1 MVAHAPSAHN
11 RRRMSN
17 SPDTSTDWQTPLEIV
32 LLGAIWGAS
41 FLFQRVAA
49 PELGALPLA
58 AVRVGLGTLVLLP
71 AVWPVR
77 RSLRPALLPRIALIG
92 LLNSALPFILF
103 AWGARHAPAGVMA
116 ITNSLTPLFA
126 ALVAVVFF
134 GEHVGWR
141 RATALCVGFAGV
153 VLLAWD
159 KAAGAQVDLAV
170 LAGCVAAL
178 CYGLAVNLL
187 RGPVA
192 GVPPLAIAGCSLAVS
207 ALVLLPFAVAEWPT
221 APVSNAAWA
230 SSALL
235 GILCSGIAFG
245 VYYRLLQ
252 RVGTTRA
259 VLTTYLVPLFGVF
272 WAWLLLGEAPTLI
285 MLTAGAL
292 ILGSVVFGQRS
303 K

>member
-1 MVAHAPSAHN
+1 MVAQALTAHN
-11 RRRMSN
+11 RRAMST
-17 SPDTSTDWQTPLEIV
+17 PPATAAAWQTPFEII

-49 PELGALPLA
+49 PEMGALPLA
-58 AVRVGLGTLVLLP
+58 AVRVSLGALVLLP

-77 RSLRPALLPRIALIG
+77 HSLRLALLPRIALIG
-92 LLNSALPFILF
+92 LLNSALPFLLF

-134 GEHVGWR
+134 SEPVGWQ
-141 RATALCVGFAGV
+141 RALALLVGFAGV

-192 GVPPLAIAGCSLAVS
+192 GVPPVAIAGCSLAVS
-207 ALVLLPFAVAEWPT
+207 ALVLLPFAVASWPV
-221 APVSNAAWA
+221 APVSTGAWV

-235 GILCSGIAFG
+235 GVLCSGIAFG
-245 VYYRLLQ
+245 LYYRLLQ

-285 MLTAGAL
+285 MLAAGAL

>member
-11 RRRMSN
+11 RRRMSK

>member
-1 MVAHAPSAHN
+1 MVAQALSAHN
-11 RRRMSN
+11 RRRMAQTPAHRS
-17 SPDTSTDWQTPLEIV
+17 DWQSSFEIL
-32 LLGAIWGAS
+32 LLGGIWGAS

-49 PELGALPLA
+49 PEMGALPLA

-77 RSLRPALLPRIALIG
+77 HSLRWVLLPRIVLIG
-92 LLNSALPFILF
+92 LLNSALPFLLF
-103 AWGARHAPAGVMA
+103 AWGAQHAPAGVMA

-134 GEHVGWR
+134 REQVGWR
-141 RATALCVGFAGV
+141 RAVALCVGFAGV

-187 RGPVA
+187 RGPIA
-192 GVPPLAIAGCSLAVS
+192 GVPPVAIAGCSLAVS
-207 ALVLLPFAVAEWPT
+207 ALVLLPFAVADWPAT
-221 APVSNAAWA
+221 PVSTTAWVC
-230 SSALL
+230 SALL
-235 GILCSGIAFG
+235 GVLCSGIAFG
-245 VYYRLLQ
+245 LYYRLLQ

-259 VLTTYLVPLFGVF
+259 VLTTYLVPLFGVC
-272 WAWLLLGEAPTLI
+272 WAWLLLGEAPTII
-285 MLTAGAL
+285 MLAAGGL

>member
-1 MVAHAPSAHN
+1 MVAQALSAHN
-11 RRRMSN
+11 RRRMS
-17 SPDTSTDWQTPLEIV
+17 STPGTAADWQTPLEIV
-32 LLGAIWGAS
+32 VLGAIWGAS

-58 AVRVGLGTLVLLP
+58 AVRVALGTLVLLP

-77 RSLRPALLPRIALIG
+77 HSLRLALLPRIALIG
-92 LLNSALPFILF
+92 LLNSALPFLLF

-134 GEHVGWR
+134 REPVGWK
-141 RATALCVGFAGV
+141 RAVALCVGFTGV

-170 LAGCVAAL
+170 LAGCLAAL

-192 GVPPLAIAGCSLAVS
+192 GVPPVAIAGCSLAVS
-207 ALVLLPFAVAEWPT
+207 ALVLLPFAVTQWP
-221 APVSNAAWA
+221 AVPVSTAAWL

-235 GILCSGIAFG
+235 GVLCSGLAFG
-245 VYYRLLQ
+245 IYYRLLQ

-259 VLTTYLVPLFGVF
+259 VLTTYLVPLFGVC
-272 WAWLLLGEAPTLI
+272 WAWVLLGEAPTST
-285 MLTAGAL
+285 MLAAGVL

-303 K
+303 

>member
-1 MVAHAPSAHN
+1 MVAQALSAHN
-11 RRRMSN
+11 RRAMST
-17 SPDTSTDWQTPLEIV
+17 PSTAAADWQTPFEII

-49 PELGALPLA
+49 PEIGALPLA

-77 RSLRPALLPRIALIG
+77 HSLRLALLPRIALIG
-92 LLNSALPFILF
+92 LLNSALPFLLF

-126 ALVAVVFF
+126 APVAVVFF
-134 GEHVGWR
+134 SEPVGWR
-141 RATALCVGFAGV
+141 RALALLVGFAGV

-192 GVPPLAIAGCSLAVS
+192 AVPPVAIAGSSLAVS
-207 ALVLLPFAVAEWPT
+207 ALVLLPFAVANWPV
-221 APVSNAAWA
+221 APVSTGAWV

-235 GILCSGIAFG
+235 GVLCSGIAFG
-245 VYYRLLQ
+245 LYYRLLQ

-285 MLTAGAL
+285 MLAAGAL
-292 ILGSVVFGQRS
+292 ILGSVVFGQRR
-303 K
+303 